1 MSPIAQ
7 LVSGVSNFEISI
19 PQDTDREVYYAITY
33 LLPNYFAP
41 GIDYEDIRFL
51 SNNALESPLSE
62 DNMPAAPV
70 SSTNSYFQSNTQTGS
85 GTTTIS
91 WSDVT
96 GEEGESYAIYSSG
109 QAFSAPQN
117 LACNK

>member
-1 MSPIAQ
+1 
-7 LVSGVSNFEISI
+7 
-19 PQDTDREVYYAITY
+19 
-33 LLPNYFAP
+33 
-41 GIDYEDIRFL
+41 
-51 SNNALESPLSE
+51 
-62 DNMPAAPV
+62 MPAAPV

-109 QAFSAPQN
+109 QAFSSTTEFGVQQN
-117 LACNK
+117 LVPEGNLNINIKFQLVGLAPLIIVLS